1 MDTESVGTRRSR
13 AGNFPVSMDDR
24 ATKGRLRWCPRG
36 AGSSAGKWLSVFAR
50 TGSLSLPKIEGRA
63 ETHFLMGP
71 GAASSERATAQVTAD
86 LAGLAVLAARR
97 KPAVRFALTAR
108 TGRTVDCVSD
118 VGSLSPLDPRGCSGW
133 GSRRAS
139 VVTRWGIR
147 TGNGRARG
155 ELHGDGVHGFGANG
169 CDHDNGTRLRVSPP
183 RVVHCHVCDGGKVSS
198 VIGHQN
204 RIGKQSDE
212 MKTEKRIAATSSVDR
227 ADWRNFLDFPSSHN
241 VSEETV
247 SGFPLVREG
256 LASAATRHNRGRSPT
271 WSREGRWRRSW
282 RMVGAPLPRP
292 AEGSRAGRARRPSR
306 PARWRCLV

>member
-1 MDTESVGTRRSR
+1 
-13 AGNFPVSMDDR
+13 MDDR

-108 TGRTVDCVSD
+108 TGRRVDCVSD

-227 ADWRNFLDFPSSHN
+227 ADWRNY
-241 VSEETV
+241 
-247 SGFPLVREG
+247 SGFSVITQRQ
-256 LASAATRHNRGRSPT
+256 
-271 WSREGRWRRSW
+271 
-282 RMVGAPLPRP
+282 
-292 AEGSRAGRARRPSR
+292 
-306 PARWRCLV
+306 